1 MRYVTAAVVVFMLGC
16 SSPAVVFHA
25 LPTPEPG
32 TNESPLTL
40 VVGPIR
46 LPAYLTRPYITWRS
60 GPTRLSFDEYNRWA
74 ASLDVELL
82 RATADHLAARLGTAR
97 VVTWPAQDPG
107 GEALRITL
115 DVEQLDVVANGP
127 ARMRARYIIRRGA
140 EGTVVADGVADVRG
154 TMAGATA
161 QHALTTYAALVEG
174 LSAQISEAIAA
185 VKPASPGAAT
195 R

>member
-1 MRYVTAAVVVFMLGC
+1 MRHLTAIVPRLLTLLLTLGC
-16 SSPAVVFHA
+16 TSPAVVFHA

-32 TNESPLTL
+32 AGDSPLTL

-46 LPAYLTRPYITWRS
+46 LPAYLARPYITWRS

-82 RATADHLAARLGTAR
+82 RATADRLAARLGTTR

-107 GEALRITL
+107 DAALRITL

-127 ARMRARYIIRRGA
+127 ARLRARYVIRKGA
-140 EGTVVADGVADVRG
+140 EDTVLADGVADVRG
-154 TMAGATA
+154 TMAGSSVED
-161 QHALTTYAALVEG
+161 ALVTYAALVDG
-174 LSAQISEAIAA
+174 LARQVGEAI
-185 VKPASPGAAT
+185 
-195 R
+195 RDLR

>member
-1 MRYVTAAVVVFMLGC
+1 MRHLTAIAPLLLTLILTQGC
-16 SSPAVVFHA
+16 TSPAVVFHA

-32 TNESPLTL
+32 AGDSPLTL

-46 LPAYLTRPYITWRS
+46 LPAYLARPYITWRS

-82 RATADHLAARLGTAR
+82 RATADHLAARLGTTR

-107 GEALRITL
+107 DAALRITL

-127 ARMRARYIIRRGA
+127 ARLRARYVIRKGA
-140 EGTVVADGVADVRG
+140 QDAVLADGVADVRG
-154 TMAGATA
+154 TMAGSSVED
-161 QHALTTYAALVEG
+161 ALVTYAALVDG
-174 LSAQISEAIAA
+174 LAKQVGE
-185 VKPASPGAAT
+185 VVVDL

>member
-1 MRYVTAAVVVFMLGC
+1 MRYFLLLFVLGC

-32 TNESPLTL
+32 KADSPLAL

-82 RATADHLAARLGTAR
+82 RATADHLAAQLGTTR
-97 VVTWPAQDPG
+97 VVTWPAEDPG
-107 GEALRITL
+107 EEALRITL
-115 DVEQLDVVANGP
+115 DVEQLDVVARGP
-127 ARMRARYIIRRGA
+127 ARLRARYLIRKGA
-140 EGTVVADGVADVRG
+140 GGAVLADGVADVRG
-154 TMAGATA
+154 TMAGASVED
-161 QHALTTYAALVEG
+161 ALATYAALVDG
-174 LSAQISEAIAA
+174 LAKQLGEAIRALL
-185 VKPASPGAAT
+185 
-195 R
+195 